1 MIMSV
6 SDSRPSR
13 PALPLAAR
21 GLRALEYVGLAVVLV
36 ATIVAGGGLLLEML
50 RAGRV
55 VIADLLLLFMY
66 LEIVS
71 MVETYW
77 RMGKLP
83 VRMPLYIAMVGI
95 ARHLMADS
103 AYHSPLL
110 MISGAAAIV
119 LLALGVLI
127 VRYGHVRFPYEHDA
141 GSDREGRDATGAPRE

>member
-1 MIMSV
+1 MIMRV
-6 SDSRPSR
+6 SDSRSSR

-110 MISGAAAIV
+110 MISGAVAIV

-141 GSDREGRDATGAPRE
+141 GSDREGHDATGAPRE